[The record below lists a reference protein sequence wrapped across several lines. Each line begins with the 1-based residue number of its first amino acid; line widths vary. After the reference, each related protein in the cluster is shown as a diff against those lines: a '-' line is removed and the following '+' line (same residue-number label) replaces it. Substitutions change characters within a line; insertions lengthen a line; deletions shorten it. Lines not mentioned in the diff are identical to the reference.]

1 MRPERRRRAAEI
13 LDRLAAEHPD
23 AHIAL
28 HWSTPLELLVATI
41 LSAQSTDVGVNK
53 ITATLFERFRSP
65 EDYLAVPA
73 GDLEQLIRP
82 TGFFRQKTAAI
93 RGCCAAILERHG
105 GEVPGTTAE
114 LVKLP
119 GVGRKTAAVVA
130 SNAFGQRE
138 GIAVDTHVRRVSR
151 RLGLTR
157 HADPDRIERVLMQL
171 YPRER
176 WLEVSDV
183 LIFHGR
189 RVCFARSPRCGECAV
204 NDLCPSAFR
213 VDGGARRATRRKR
226 GQSPVAGAV
235 EVDTHL

>member
-1 MRPERRRRAAEI
+1 MRERRRRAAEI

-28 HWSTPLELLVATI
+28 DWSTPLDLLVATI
-41 LSAQSTDVGVNK
+41 LSAQSTDVGVNRV
-53 ITATLFERFRSP
+53 TATLFRRFRTP
-65 EDYLAVPA
+65 EDYLAVPP
-73 GDLEQLIRP
+73 GDLEQLIKP

-93 RGCCAAILERHG
+93 RGCCMAILERHG
-105 GEVPGTTAE
+105 GEVPDTTAE
-114 LVKLP
+114 LVALP

-130 SNAFGQRE
+130 SNAFGRRE

-157 HADPDRIERVLMQL
+157 HTDPDKIERVLMQL

-176 WLEVSDV
+176 WLQVSDV

-189 RVCFARSPRCGECAV
+189 RICHARSPRCAECPV
-204 NDLCPSAFR
+204 TDLCPSAFR
-213 VDGGARRATRRKR
+213 FDTKPPPRRR
-226 GQSPVAGAV
+226 
-235 EVDTHL
+235 

>member
-1 MRPERRRRAAEI
+1 VNPERRRRAAAI
-13 LDRLAAEHPD
+13 LDRLAEEHPD
-23 AHIAL
+23 ASIAL

-53 ITATLFERFRSP
+53 VTETLFRRFRAP
-65 EDYLAVPA
+65 EDYLAVPV
-73 GDLEQLIRP
+73 GDLQQLIKP
-82 TGFFRQKTAAI
+82 TGFFRQKAAAI

-105 GEVPGTTAE
+105 GEVPRTTGE

-130 SNAFGQRE
+130 SNAFGATE
-138 GIAVDTHVRRVSR
+138 GIAVDTHVRRLSK

-157 HADPDRIERVLMQL
+157 HTDPDRIERVLMQL
-171 YPRER
+171 YPRTR
-176 WLEVSDV
+176 WLQVSDV

-189 RVCFARSPRCGECAV
+189 RICNARAPRCEECAV

-213 VDGGARRATRRKR
+213 VGTRKR
-226 GQSPVAGAV
+226 GQAPSRR
-235 EVDTHL
+235 TR

>member
-1 MRPERRRRAAEI
+1 VNAERRRRAAEI

-23 AHIAL
+23 ASIAL

-53 ITATLFERFRSP
+53 VTETLFRRFRTP
-65 EDYLAVPA
+65 EDYLAAPV
-73 GDLEQLIRP
+73 GDLEMLIKP
-82 TGFFRQKTAAI
+82 TGFFRQKSAAI

-105 GEVPGTTAE
+105 GEVPRTTAE

-130 SNAFGQRE
+130 SNAFGATE
-138 GIAVDTHVRRVSR
+138 GIAVDTHVRRLSK

-157 HADPDRIERVLMQL
+157 HTDPDKIERVLMQL
-171 YPRER
+171 YPRTR
-176 WLEVSDV
+176 WLQVSDV

-189 RVCFARSPRCGECAV
+189 RVCHARAPRCEECAV
-204 NDLCPSAFR
+204 TDLCPSAFR
-213 VDGGARRATRRKR
+213 VGSNR
-226 GQSPVAGAV
+226 GQTPKRRRGTPGTVS
-235 EVDTHL
+235 

>member
-1 MRPERRRRAAEI
+1 VNPERRRRAAAI
-13 LDRLAAEHPD
+13 LDRLAEEHPD
-23 AHIAL
+23 ASIAL

-53 ITATLFERFRSP
+53 VTETLFRRFRTP
-65 EDYLAVPA
+65 EDYLAVPV
-73 GDLEQLIRP
+73 GDLQQLIKP

-105 GEVPGTTAE
+105 GEVPRTTAE
-114 LVKLP
+114 LVRLP

-130 SNAFGQRE
+130 SNAFGATE
-138 GIAVDTHVRRVSR
+138 GIAVDTHVRRLSK

-157 HADPDRIERVLMQL
+157 HTDPDKIERVLMQL
-171 YPRER
+171 YPRTR
-176 WLEVSDV
+176 WLQVSDV

-189 RVCFARSPRCGECAV
+189 RICHARAPRCEECAV

-213 VDGGARRATRRKR
+213 VGGKR
-226 GQSPVAGAV
+226 GQTPKRRRGRSGT
-235 EVDTHL
+235 DS

>member
-1 MRPERRRRAAEI
+1 VRQERRRRAAEI

-28 HWSTPLELLVATI
+28 DWSTPLELLVATI
-41 LSAQSTDVGVNK
+41 LSAQSTDVGVNRV
-53 ITATLFERFRSP
+53 TATLFRRYRRP

-73 GDLEQLIRP
+73 EELEREIRP

-93 RGCCAAILERHG
+93 RGCCAAIMERYG
-105 GEVPGTTAE
+105 GEVPTTTAE
-114 LVKLP
+114 LVTLP

-130 SNAFGQRE
+130 SNAFGRRE
-138 GIAVDTHVRRVSR
+138 GIAVDTHVRRLSR

-157 HADPDRIERVLMQL
+157 HTDPDRIERVLMQL

-176 WLEVSDV
+176 WLQVSDV

-189 RVCFARSPRCGECAV
+189 RVCFARSPRCEECAV
-204 NDLCPSAFR
+204 NDICPSAFR
-213 VDGGARRATRRKR
+213 IDGTRRNRPNR
-226 GQSPVAGAV
+226 GQSPVVGGV
-235 EVDTHL
+235 EVDTHS

>member
-1 MRPERRRRAAEI
+1 MRERRRRAAEI
-13 LDRLAAEHPD
+13 LDRLAAAHPD

-41 LSAQSTDVGVNK
+41 LSAQTTDVRVNQV
-53 ITATLFERFRSP
+53 TETLFRRFRRP
-65 EDYLAVPA
+65 QDYLAVPVEELQRA
-73 GDLEQLIRP
+73 IQP

-93 RGCCAAILERHG
+93 RGCCSAILERHG
-105 GEVPGTTAE
+105 GEVPSTTAE
-114 LVKLP
+114 LVALP

-130 SNAFGQRE
+130 SNAFGRRE

-157 HADPDRIERVLMQL
+157 HTDPDKIERVLMQL

-176 WLEVSDV
+176 WLQVSDV

-189 RVCFARSPRCGECAV
+189 RICHARSPRCDLCPV
-204 NDLCPSAFR
+204 TDLCPSAFR
-213 VDGGARRATRRKR
+213 FDTNLGQRTR
-226 GQSPVAGAV
+226 
-235 EVDTHL
+235 

>member
-1 MRPERRRRAAEI
+1 MNAERRRRAAEI

-23 AHIAL
+23 ASIAL

-53 ITATLFERFRSP
+53 VTETLFRRFRTP
-65 EDYLAVPA
+65 EDYLAVPV
-73 GDLEQLIRP
+73 GDLEMLIKP
-82 TGFFRQKTAAI
+82 TGFFRQKSAAI

-105 GEVPGTTAE
+105 GEVPRTTAE

-130 SNAFGQRE
+130 SNAFGATE
-138 GIAVDTHVRRVSR
+138 GIAVDTHVRRVSK

-157 HADPDRIERVLMQL
+157 HSDPDKIERVLMQL
-171 YPRER
+171 YPRTR
-176 WLEVSDV
+176 WLQVSDV

-189 RVCFARSPRCGECAV
+189 RICHARAPRCEECAV
-204 NDLCPSAFR
+204 TDLCPSAFR
-213 VDGGARRATRRKR
+213 VGLKR
-226 GQSPVAGAV
+226 GQTPKRRRGTSGTVS
-235 EVDTHL
+235 

>member
-1 MRPERRRRAAEI
+1 VNSERRRRAAEI
-13 LDRLAAEHPD
+13 LDRLAEEHPD
-23 AHIAL
+23 ASIAL

-53 ITATLFERFRSP
+53 VTETLFRRFHTP
-65 EDYLAVPA
+65 EDYLAVPV
-73 GDLEQLIRP
+73 GDLQQLIKP

-105 GEVPGTTAE
+105 GEVPRTTAE

-130 SNAFGQRE
+130 SNAFGATE
-138 GIAVDTHVRRVSR
+138 GIAVDTHVRRLSKG
-151 RLGLTR
+151 LGLTR
-157 HADPDRIERVLMQL
+157 HTDPDKIERVLMQL
-171 YPRER
+171 YPRAR
-176 WLEVSDV
+176 WLQVSDV

-189 RVCFARSPRCGECAV
+189 RICHARMPRCEECAV

-213 VDGGARRATRRKR
+213 VGRNR
-226 GQSPVAGAV
+226 GQTPKRRRGRSG
-235 EVDTHL
+235 THS

>member
-1 MRPERRRRAAEI
+1 VNPERRRRAAAI
-13 LDRLAAEHPD
+13 LDRLAEEHPD
-23 AHIAL
+23 ASIAL

-41 LSAQSTDVGVNK
+41 LSAQSTDVGVNRV
-53 ITATLFERFRSP
+53 TETLFRRFRAP
-65 EDYLAVPA
+65 EDYLAVPV
-73 GDLEQLIRP
+73 GDLQELIKP

-105 GEVPGTTAE
+105 GEVPHTTAE

-130 SNAFGQRE
+130 SNAFGATE
-138 GIAVDTHVRRVSR
+138 GIAVDTHVRRLSK

-157 HADPDRIERVLMQL
+157 HTDPDRIERVLMQL
-171 YPRER
+171 YPRTR
-176 WLEVSDV
+176 WLQVSDV

-189 RVCFARSPRCGECAV
+189 RICDARAPRCEECAV

-213 VDGGARRATRRKR
+213 VGARRGQTPKRRGGR
-226 GQSPVAGAV
+226 SGTVS
-235 EVDTHL
+235 

>member
-1 MRPERRRRAAEI
+1 MREERRRRAGEI

-28 HWSTPLELLVATI
+28 NWSTPLELLVATI
-41 LSAQSTDVGVNK
+41 LSAQCTDVRVNQV
-53 ITATLFERFRSP
+53 TETLFRRFRRP
-65 EDYLAVPA
+65 QDYLAVPA
-73 GDLEQLIRP
+73 EELERAIQP

-105 GEVPGTTAE
+105 GEVPDTTAE
-114 LVKLP
+114 LVALP

-130 SNAFGQRE
+130 SNAFGRRE
-138 GIAVDTHVRRVSR
+138 GIAVDTHVRRLSR

-157 HADPDRIERVLMQL
+157 HTDPDKIERVLMQL

-176 WLEVSDV
+176 WLQVSDV

-189 RVCFARSPRCGECAV
+189 RVCHARSPRCDVCSV
-204 NDLCPSAFR
+204 TDLCPSAFR
-213 VDGGARRATRRKR
+213 FDTKLRRPAR
-226 GQSPVAGAV
+226 
-235 EVDTHL
+235 